1 MTKRS
6 KAATVDIGLRVK
18 EPVRA
23 RVERAAKDNGV
34 SMNAEISSRLDSSF
48 AREDV
53 FDRMFGGPEM
63 RRMAMQWAASFYDGA
78 RHGAYMEHGG
88 RFDRALDPKEFTN
101 PTTTTYQQGAHAVV
115 DSLLKG
121 VSSEMKKHFFQSLI
135 ARHVGQELTE
145 LLRAKG
151 KL

>member
-23 RVERAAKDNGV
+23 RIERAAKDSGV
-34 SMNAEISSRLDSSF
+34 SMNAAMNNRVDSSF
-48 AREDV
+48 TRQAV
-53 FDRMFGGPEM
+53 VDRMFGGPEM

-88 RFDRALDPKEFTN
+88 KFDRALDPKEFTN
-101 PTTTTYQQGAHAVV
+101 PTTTSYQQGAHAVV

-121 VSSEMKKHFFQSLI
+121 MSSEMKKHFFQSL
-135 ARHVGQELTE
+135 V
-145 LLRAKG
+145 
-151 KL
+151 